1 MTSLLLRALL
11 PFAFALA
18 ATAGFAVD
26 EGDRAPDFQARS
38 VAGDAEVALH
48 SMRGKVVLVDF
59 WASWCAPCKAAMP
72 ELEAISKEFPADQ
85 FAVMGV
91 NVDKKIEDARRA
103 LEKRPVSYLNASDPT
118 GKLPQR
124 FGLETMPTTYLI
136 DQNGVVRVVHK
147 GFRKGD
153 MDKLREQVR
162 KLLDA
167 KKRS

>member
-1 MTSLLLRALL
+1 MTTRWLRSLLPL
-11 PFAFALA
+11 AFAMT
-18 ATAGFAVD
+18 ATAAVAVG

-72 ELEAISKEFPADQ
+72 EFEKISKEFPADQ
-85 FAVMGV
+85 FAVIGV
-91 NVDKKIEDARRA
+91 NVDTKIEDARRA

-118 GKLPQR
+118 GKLPKR

-136 DQNGVVRVVHK
+136 DQTGVVRVVHK
-147 GFRKGD
+147 GFRNGD
-153 MDKLREQVR
+153 MDKLREQVK
-162 KLLDA
+162 KLLDQ
-167 KKRS
+167 KKKS